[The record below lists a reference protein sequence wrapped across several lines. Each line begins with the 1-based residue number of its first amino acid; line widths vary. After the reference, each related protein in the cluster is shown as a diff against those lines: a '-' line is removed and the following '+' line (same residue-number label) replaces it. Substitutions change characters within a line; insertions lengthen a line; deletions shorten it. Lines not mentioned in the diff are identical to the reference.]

1 MLSATSLIILLSLFG
16 IGVSFFYMKK
26 VTDVPIDLG
35 LNKEE
40 SDKLKVIHGAIAEG
54 AMAFLKQEYKVLT
67 IFMIGFS
74 AVIALLID
82 DHHTENIREGIYTAI
97 SFLYG
102 ALISIVSGYIG
113 MKVATAGNAR
123 TTVSARNNIG
133 DAFRVALNSGA
144 VMGFSLVGLAALGLI
159 SIFLF
164 MTAVLPEDI
173 PNNVLMEVIAGF
185 GLGGS
190 SIALFARVGG
200 GIFTKAADVG
210 ADLVGKVEKGIPE
223 DDPRNPAVIADNVG
237 DNVGDVAG
245 MGADLF
251 GSCAES
257 TCAAMVISALAFS
270 SDLNAMLYPIMITA
284 VGIPISLLTKV
295 LVNVHTEEQVAPA
308 LKKLLMISSALMAV
322 AMYFVTAAMIPDTFI
337 INDNE
342 YTSMGVYWCFLS
354 GLASGLAVG
363 LLTEYYTSDQ
373 YQPVKDIARA
383 CETGAAT
390 NIIFGLALG
399 YKSTVLPY
407 IAIAFSIFVSWQLA
421 DMYGIAIASL
431 GMLGTLVIALSIDAY
446 GPVADNA
453 GGIAEMVGLDKEVR
467 RRTDILDSAG
477 NTTAAIGKGFAIGAA
492 ILTSLAL
499 FGAFLTHSQNLMR
512 ELPEYGADYNLINS
526 ITLLDPVVF
535 TSLFLGAVL
544 PFLFSAM
551 TMKSVGA
558 AAFDMIEEVRRQFR
572 EIPGIMEGQG
582 RPQYG
587 ECVAISTKAAL
598 REMIAP
604 GVLIMGTP
612 LVVGFLFGV
621 ESVAGLLA
629 GSLVTGGVLAIASSN
644 SGGAWDNAKKYIEA
658 GNLGG
663 KGSEEH
669 KAAVVG
675 DTVGDPLKDTS
686 GPSLNILIKLSAI
699 LSLVFAPFFVNYG
712 GIVFG

>member
-1 MLSATSLIILLSLFG
+1 MTIALIFILSLLGLG
-16 IGVSFFYMKK
+16 IAFYYMKK
-26 VTDVPIDLG
+26 VNSIPLDMG
-35 LNKEE
+35 LNAEE
-40 SDKLKVIHGAIAEG
+40 STRLKAIHGAIAEG
-54 AMAFLKQEYKVLT
+54 AMAFLKQEYRYLAV
-67 IFMIGFS
+67 FMVAF
-74 AVIALLID
+74 ALVIAVLID
-82 DHHTENIREGIYTAI
+82 DTHTEGVHEGIYTAI
-97 SFLYG
+97 SFLFG
-102 ALISIVSGYIG
+102 ALISIISGYIG

-123 TTVSARNNIG
+123 TTVSARNNIA
-133 DAFRVALNSGA
+133 DAFVVAMNSGA
-144 VMGFSLVGLAALGLI
+144 VMGFALVGLATLGLI
-159 SIFLF
+159 IIYLV
-164 MTAVLPEDI
+164 MRALLPEVE
-173 PNNVLMEVIAGF
+173 NNVLMEVIAGF

-257 TCAAMVISALAFS
+257 TCAALVISAIAFS
-270 SDLNAMLYPIMITA
+270 MDLNAMLYPIMISA
-284 VGIPISLLTKV
+284 VGIPVSLVTKM
-295 LVNVHTEEQVAPA
+295 LVRVHSEEQVAPA
-308 LKKLLMISSALMAV
+308 LKKLLIISSVLMAV
-322 AMYFVTAAMIPDTFI
+322 VIFFFTIWMIPGEFE
-337 INDNE
+337 INGETYSD
-342 YTSMGVYWCFLS
+342 MGVYWCFLS
-354 GLASGLAVG
+354 GLIAGLAVG
-363 LLTEYYTSDQ
+363 LLTEYYTSDM
-373 YQPVKDIARA
+373 YKPVQEIAKS

-407 IAIAFSIFVSWQLA
+407 LAIAFSIFISWELA
-421 DMYGIAIASL
+421 GMYGIAIASL
-431 GMLGTLVIALSIDAY
+431 GMLGTLAIALTIDAY

-499 FGAFLTHSQNLMR
+499 FSAFLTHSQNLMR
-512 ELPEYGADYNLINS
+512 EIPEFGADYDLIGS

-535 TSLFLGAVL
+535 VSLFMGAVL

-558 AAFDMIEEVRRQFR
+558 AAYDMIEEVRRQFR

-587 ECVAISTKAAL
+587 QCVAISTKAAL

-612 LVVGFLFGV
+612 LVIGFLFGV
-621 ESVAGLLA
+621 PAVAGILA

-712 GIVFG
+712 GILL

>member
-1 MLSATSLIILLSLFG
+1 MTIALIFILSLLGLG
-16 IGVSFFYMKK
+16 IAFYYMKK
-26 VTDVPIDLG
+26 VNSIPLDMG
-35 LNKEE
+35 LNAEE
-40 SDKLKVIHGAIAEG
+40 STRLKAIHGAIAEG
-54 AMAFLKQEYKVLT
+54 AMAFLKQEYRYLAV
-67 IFMIGFS
+67 FMVAF
-74 AVIALLID
+74 ALVIAVLID
-82 DHHTENIREGIYTAI
+82 DTHTEGVHEGIYTAI
-97 SFLYG
+97 SFLFG
-102 ALISIVSGYIG
+102 ALISIISGYIG

-123 TTVSARNNIG
+123 TTVSARNNIA
-133 DAFRVALNSGA
+133 DAFVVAMNSGA
-144 VMGFSLVGLAALGLI
+144 VMGFALVGLATLGLI
-159 SIFLF
+159 IIYLV
-164 MTAVLPEDI
+164 MRALLPEVE
-173 PNNVLMEVIAGF
+173 NNVLMEVIAGF

-257 TCAAMVISALAFS
+257 TCAALVISAIAFS
-270 SDLNAMLYPIMITA
+270 MDLNAMLYPIMISA
-284 VGIPISLLTKV
+284 VGIPVSLVTKM
-295 LVNVHTEEQVAPA
+295 LVRVHSEEQVAPA
-308 LKKLLMISSALMAV
+308 LKKLLIISSVLMAV
-322 AMYFVTAAMIPDTFI
+322 VIFFFTIWMIPGEFE
-337 INDNE
+337 INGETYSD
-342 YTSMGVYWCFLS
+342 MGVYWCFLS
-354 GLASGLAVG
+354 GLVAGLAVG
-363 LLTEYYTSDQ
+363 LLTEYYTSDM
-373 YQPVKDIARA
+373 YKPVQEIAKS

-407 IAIAFSIFVSWQLA
+407 LAIAFSIFISWELA
-421 DMYGIAIASL
+421 GMYGIAIASL
-431 GMLGTLVIALSIDAY
+431 GMLGTLAIALTIDAY

-499 FGAFLTHSQNLMR
+499 FSAFLTHSQNLMR
-512 ELPEYGADYNLINS
+512 EIPEFGADYDLIGS

-535 TSLFLGAVL
+535 VSLFMGAVL

-558 AAFDMIEEVRRQFR
+558 AAYDMIEEVRRQFR

-587 ECVAISTKAAL
+587 QCVAISTKAAL

-612 LVVGFLFGV
+612 LVIGFLFGV
-621 ESVAGLLA
+621 PAVAGILA

-712 GIVFG
+712 GILL

>member
-1 MLSATSLIILLSLFG
+1 MLGATSLIILLSFFG
-16 IGVSFFYMKK
+16 IGVAFFYMKK
-26 VTDVPIDLG
+26 VIDVPIDLG
-35 LNKEE
+35 LEKEE
-40 SDKLKVIHGAIAEG
+40 SDKLKFIHGAIAEG

-67 IFMIGFS
+67 IFMIGFA

-82 DHHTENIREGIYTAI
+82 DHHTENISEGIYTAI

-144 VMGFSLVGLAALGLI
+144 VMGFSLVGLASLGLI

-164 MTAVLPEDI
+164 MTAILPEDI
-173 PNNVLMEVIAGF
+173 PNNVLMEIIAGF

-257 TCAAMVISALAFS
+257 TCAALVISALAFS

-354 GLASGLAVG
+354 GLSSGLAVG

-407 IAIAFSIFVSWQLA
+407 IAIAISIFISWQLA

-512 ELPEYGADYNLINS
+512 ELPEYGADYNLINN

-582 RPQYG
+582 RPQYA

-699 LSLVFAPFFVNYG
+699 LSLVFAPFFVNFG
-712 GIVFG
+712 GILIP